1 MQDKS
6 VLLVVKPGPC
16 EPEKLYSQKELAPI
30 LGKSEA
36 WFERARWSGSG
47 PAFIKVGR
55 SPRYMGST
63 VNAWIHGN
71 TCVNTGE
78 RA

>member
-6 VLLVVKPGPC
+6 VLLAVKQGPC
-16 EPEKLYSQKELAPI
+16 EPEKLYSQKELAPL

-36 WFERARWSGSG
+36 WFERARWSGNG
-47 PAFIKVGR
+47 PAFTKVGR

-63 VNAWIHGN
+63 INAWIQGN
-71 TCVNTGE
+71 TCSNTGE
-78 RA
+78 GA

>member
-1 MQDKS
+1 MQEKS
-6 VLLVVKPGPC
+6 INQGPC

-55 SPRYMGST
+55 SPRYMGAT
-63 VNAWIHGN
+63 INAWLQGN
-71 TCVNTGE
+71 IQPNRRTSWKKQ
-78 RA
+78 

>member
-1 MQDKS
+1 MQEKS
-6 VLLVVKPGPC
+6 INQGPC

-47 PAFIKVGR
+47 PAFIELDAAAEARKKDEVA
-55 SPRYMGST
+55 
-63 VNAWIHGN
+63 V
-71 TCVNTGE
+71 
-78 RA
+78 

>member
-1 MQDKS
+1 MQNQS
-6 VLLVVKPGPC
+6 VLQAAKQGPC

-36 WFERARWSGSG
+36 WFERARWSGNG
-47 PAFIKVGR
+47 PSYAKVGR

-63 VNAWIHGN
+63 INEWLESQARL
-71 TCVNTGE
+71 NTGQ
-78 RA
+78 